1 MKSETNTNR
10 TDAKFV
16 ERTESKGA
24 LGQSGLNEEV
34 SGEALR
40 RIFAEDSFLFAEQL
54 NEFPSLV
61 IRDLRFQKL

>member
-10 TDAKFV
+10 TDAQFV
-16 ERTESKGA
+16 KLTELKEAVGK
-24 LGQSGLNEEV
+24 SGLNEEV

-40 RIFAEDSFLFAEQL
+40 RIFAGGSFLFAEQL

-61 IRDLRFQKL
+61 TRDIIFQKL